1 MNVKA
6 VAAFLLL
13 FVAACA
19 PRPVPPVPAPPALAP
34 PAPPPP
40 PLPPPVPAATTV
52 DFQTFIRDF
61 EPTAIAAGITTE
73 TYTKAMAGIT
83 PVPALQQV
91 IDNQP
96 EFVRPIWSYLD
107 TAVSPRRVANAQ
119 TMLARYG
126 TALSGIESRTGVPK
140 EILVA
145 IWGMETD
152 YGSNAGS
159 YNLFATLA
167 TQAWAGPRQQY
178 AKNELLAAL
187 KLLQQEN
194 YPVSEMT
201 SSWAG
206 AFGQTQFMPSTFF
219 RYATDGDGDGKID
232 LWASAPDALASTGT
246 NISQDGWQTGKPL
259 FEIVTLPKG
268 FDLSLCDLDEQR
280 ALSDWADMGVKTAS
294 GAELPRSDDQTSIY
308 LPAGARGPAF
318 LVFPNFRV
326 ILKYNNAGAYALAV
340 GTLADRMKGTSPS
353 LTWPRDERALSRD
366 ERTQFQNDLKTLG
379 YDPGDTDGVMGRK
392 TRAALRLYQKSK
404 NLPADGFP
412 TAALLTALNSD
423 ASAKTVN

>member
-1 MNVKA
+1 MRA
-6 VAAFLLL
+6 RASAILFLLL
-13 FVAACA
+13 LSACA
-19 PRPVPPVPAPPALAP
+19 PRRVPPLPVPAPLPAPAQS
-34 PAPPPP
+34 APPPP
-40 PLPPPVPAATTV
+40 APMDTS
-52 DFQTFIRDF
+52 FQAFLRDF
-61 EPTAIAAGITTE
+61 KPTAVAQGITPE
-73 TYTKAMAGIT
+73 TYDKAMAGIT

-96 EFVRPIWSYLD
+96 EFARQIWTYLD
-107 TAVSPRRVANAQ
+107 SAVSPRRVANAQ
-119 TMLARYG
+119 AMLARYG
-126 TALSGIESRTGVPK
+126 DALAGMERRSGVPR

-152 YGSNAGS
+152 YGATIGS

-167 TQAWAGPRQQY
+167 TQAWQGPRQQY
-178 AKNELLAAL
+178 ASRELIAAL
-187 KLLQQEN
+187 KLLQQED

-232 LWASAPDALASTGT
+232 LWSSAPDALASTAT
-246 NISQDGWQTGKPL
+246 NIAQDGWQQSKPW
-259 FEIVTLPKG
+259 FQIVTLPRD
-268 FDLSLCDLDEQR
+268 FDLSLCDLDAQR
-280 ALSDWADMGVKTAS
+280 PLSDWADMGVKTVS
-294 GAELPRSDDQTSIY
+294 GADIPRSDDPTSIY

-318 LVFPNFRV
+318 LIYPNFRV
-326 ILKYNNAGAYALAV
+326 ILKYNNAGPYALAV
-340 GTLADRMKGTSPS
+340 GMLADRMKGNAPV

-366 ERTQFQNDLKTLG
+366 ERAQFQSDLKILG
-379 YDPGDTDGVMGRK
+379 YDPGDTDGVLGRK

-412 TAALLTALNSD
+412 TIELLAALNSE
-423 ASAKTVN
+423 AGAKAVN